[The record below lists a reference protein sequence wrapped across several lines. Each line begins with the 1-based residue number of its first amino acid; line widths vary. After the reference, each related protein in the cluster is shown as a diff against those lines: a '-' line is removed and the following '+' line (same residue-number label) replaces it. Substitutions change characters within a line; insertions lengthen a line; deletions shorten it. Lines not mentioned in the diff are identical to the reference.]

1 MPNSIVEKVVEFN
14 QKVIGV
20 EQGLKVTELSG
31 PDYSLLKNQLDEE
44 ITELE
49 EAWEDEDLVGQVDAL
64 LDLAY
69 FVFGGLYKMGLSA
82 EQIEHCFGLIH
93 DANMTKS
100 AGKVAKRVVEGT
112 VDAVKPADFVDPK
125 QAIIEYLNV

>member
-1 MPNSIVEKVVEFN
+1 MPKSIVEKVVEFN
-14 QKVIGV
+14 QKVLGV
-20 EQGLKVTELSG
+20 GQLARVCELTS
-31 PDYSLLKNQLDEE
+31 PDYSLLKNQIDEE

-64 LDLAY
+64 LDLVY

-93 DANMTKS
+93 DANMTKA
-100 AGKVAKRVVEGT
+100 AGKVAKRAVEGT
-112 VDAVKPADFVDPK
+112 VDAVKPTDFVDPK
-125 QAIIEYLNV
+125 VAIMEYLDV